1 MIVYMGKGTLWMQT
15 KALEIGMRLFWD
27 VPDLITRIPTG
38 ERRKQ
43 KSQNQR
49 SCDKGSRGQE
59 GV

>member
-1 MIVYMGKGTLWMQT
+1 MRT

-27 VPDLITRIPTG
+27 VPEVITRVPTG

-49 SCDKGSRGQE
+49 SCDIGSRGKE

>member
-1 MIVYMGKGTLWMQT
+1 MYT

-27 VPDLITRIPTG
+27 VPDIITRVQTG

-49 SCDKGSRGQE
+49 SCDKGSRGKE
-59 GV
+59 EV

>member
-1 MIVYMGKGTLWMQT
+1 MQT

-27 VPDLITRIPTG
+27 VPEVITRVPTG

-49 SCDKGSRGQE
+49 SCDIGSRGKE